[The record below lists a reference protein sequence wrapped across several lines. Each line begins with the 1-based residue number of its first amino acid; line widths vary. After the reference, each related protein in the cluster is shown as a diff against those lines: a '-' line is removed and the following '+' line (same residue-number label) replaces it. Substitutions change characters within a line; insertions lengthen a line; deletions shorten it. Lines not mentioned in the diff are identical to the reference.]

1 MRDSGILL
9 PISSIPSKYG
19 IGGFSKEAY
28 RFVDFIRESGSR
40 YWQILPLCPTGY
52 GDSPYQG
59 FSTFAGNPYFID
71 LEDLIREGLL
81 TEEECNVTMTLQDG
95 TVIAG
100 YGTDP
105 GYVDYE
111 RIWATRFDIL
121 RKAYRRSTYRE
132 TEEYRRFHEENRSWL
147 DDYALYMAVKE
158 DQGGKCWIDWDED
171 IRRRTNEALD
181 KAWRELIDEIDFYR
195 FQQFMFTKQWNKL
208 KKYANERGIRIIG
221 DVPIYV
227 AFDCSDVWANQNMF
241 MFDSEGKPT
250 DVAGCPPDAFSATG
264 QLWGNPLYNWDHHRN
279 TGFDWWIRRMRHC
292 FKLYDVVRLD
302 HFRGFDEFYAIPAG
316 SETAVNGRWLKGP
329 GIDLFKSIRQ
339 ALGDVPIIAE
349 DLGYL
354 TPSVIKLLEDS
365 GYPGMK
371 VLQFAFD
378 PYHPNEYLPHNHKE
392 NCVVYTGTHDNE
404 TTKGWFSS
412 LRDDEKAFV
421 LEYMPG
427 QAFSVPKAPECSLRT
442 GTHSEN
448 CPLPD
453 ISEGI
458 AMNLIKLAFSSVAK
472 LCIIPMQD
480 YLNLGNE
487 ARLNMPSSLG
497 KNWKW
502 RMLEGAATH
511 ELAAKIARLNFIYGR
526 TADFPPLPKQEKIES
541 RCGLVCSECTY
552 ECEGRSQLCTG
563 ISKPFHGEC
572 KVKICCESRKLKY
585 CGDCNDFPCELLKS
599 YSSDPEHG
607 DNGERISRCRIWKK
621 ES

>member
-28 RFVDFIRESGSR
+28 EFVDFVRESGSK

-71 LEDLIREGLL
+71 LETLIKEGLL
-81 TEEECNVTMTLQDG
+81 TEEECDVKMTLEDG
-95 TVIAG
+95 TEIAG

-111 RIWATRFDIL
+111 RIWMTRWDIL
-121 RKAYRRSTYRE
+121 RKAYRRSNFRE

-158 DQGGKCWIDWDED
+158 NQEGKCWIEWDDD

-181 KAWRELIDEIDFYR
+181 KAWKELIDEIDFYR
-195 FQQFMFTKQWNKL
+195 FQQFMFTRQWTKL
-208 KKYANERGIRIIG
+208 KTYANDRGVEIIG

-227 AFDCSDVWANQNMF
+227 ALDCSDVWANQKMF
-241 MFDSEGKPT
+241 MFDEDGRPT

-264 QLWGNPLYNWDHHRN
+264 QLWGNPLYDWDYHRN
-279 TGFDWWIRRMRHC
+279 TGYEWWIRRMRHC
-292 FKLYDVVRLD
+292 FELYDVVRLD

-316 SETAVNGRWLKGP
+316 AETAVNGRWLKGP
-329 GIDLFKSIRQ
+329 GLDLFNHIRQ

-354 TPSVIKLLEDS
+354 TPSVYKLLEDT

-392 NCVVYTGTHDNE
+392 NCVVYTGTHDNDTSRSWYE
-404 TTKGWFSS
+404 T

-421 LEYMPG
+421 REYMPG
-427 QAFSVPKAPECSLRT
+427 GVPDPGQSSEAFSETVAW
-442 GTHSEN
+442 
-448 CPLPD
+448 
-453 ISEGI
+453 
-458 AMNLIKLAFSSVAK
+458 NLIKLGFASVAK
-472 LCIIPMQD
+472 LTVIPMQD

-497 KNWKW
+497 TNWKW
-502 RMLEGAATH
+502 RMRKGSATP
-511 ELAAKIARLNFIYGR
+511 ELAARIARLNFIYSR
-526 TADFPPLPKQEKIES
+526 TGNFPPLPEPVKIES
-541 RCGLVCSECTY
+541 RCGILCSECEY
-552 ECEGRSQLCTG
+552 ECEGRTKGCVG
-563 ISKPFHGEC
+563 IDKPFHGEC
-572 KVKICCESRKLKY
+572 EVKICCEEKKLEY
-585 CGDCNDFPCELLKS
+585 CGECGEFPCELLKR
-599 YSSDPEHG
+599 YAFDEEQG
-607 DNGERISRCRIWKK
+607 DNGKRIEQCKKWK
-621 ES
+621 EALDRLP